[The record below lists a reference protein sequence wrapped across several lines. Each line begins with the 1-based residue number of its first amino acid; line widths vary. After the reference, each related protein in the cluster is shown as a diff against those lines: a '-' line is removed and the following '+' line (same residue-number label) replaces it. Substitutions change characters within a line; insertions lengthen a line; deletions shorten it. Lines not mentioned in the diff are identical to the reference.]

1 MKALRATAPGRHNVR
16 LVDAPEPGELG
27 EGEVLLATR
36 AVGVCGSDIH
46 AWHGTQTYPMTYPVT
61 LGHESVA
68 LVAGVGPGVDGF
80 SVGDRVVSETARSV
94 CGVCRSC
101 REGRYNLCAQRLGF
115 GALYDGAMAEYFVSR
130 AHILHSAP
138 ESVSDEAAA
147 VTEPYCVAFNAVVER
162 ARVRPGDTV
171 SVVGPGPVGVFA
183 AQIAALAGAS
193 DVVVIGIAGD
203 EPRLEL
209 ARRFGATATVVAE
222 TGPWWESSEWAD
234 RSDVVVDASGV
245 SATLETALG
254 LARAA
259 GQIVKVEWGPEPYGR
274 PLDALVGKAV
284 ELHGSFSHTWSTWER
299 VLRLLG
305 QGRLDPRPGLSAHP
319 LDEWENAFAAMAD
332 RRALKAVLTL

>member
-1 MKALRATAPGRHNVR
+1 MRALRATAPGGDNIR
-16 LVDAPEPGELG
+16 LVEAPEPGALG

-36 AVGVCGSDIH
+36 AVGVCGSDVH
-46 AWHGTQTYPMTYPVT
+46 VWHGTQTYPMTYPVT

-68 LVAGVGPGVDGF
+68 VVAGVGAKVDNVV
-80 SVGDRVVSETARSV
+80 VGDRVVSETARSV

-101 REGRYNLCAQRLGF
+101 REGRYNLCTQRMGF
-115 GALYDGAMAEYFVSR
+115 GALYDGAMAELFVSR
-130 AHILHSAP
+130 AHILHSVP
-138 ESVSDEAAA
+138 ESVSDEVAA

-171 SVVGPGPVGVFA
+171 SVIGPGPVGVFA

-193 DVVVIGIAGD
+193 DVVVVGIAGD
-203 EPRLEL
+203 EPRLAL
-209 ARRFGATATVVAE
+209 AQTFGATATVVADA
-222 TGPWWESSEWAD
+222 GPWWESSEWAD
-234 RSDVVVDASGV
+234 RSDVVIDASGV

-254 LARAA
+254 LVRPA
-259 GQIVKVEWGPEPYGR
+259 GQVVKVGWGPEPYGR

-319 LDEWENAFAAMAD
+319 LKEWDKAFAAMAQ
-332 RRALKAVLTL
+332 RGTLKAVLTL